1 MRGATFFSI
10 TYLLINLFMKT
21 VINPQ
26 TGNPEVQFEA
36 KLLSI
41 SPTTFQL
48 NNEKQTPYR
57 VASVEF
63 VNNQGE
69 VKVSSA
75 IVYEANFTYGMKP
88 GITYLCRAIR
98 TTGQSTPLVT
108 MSHLVATERASF
120 DDFNFDVVEAPVK
133 VAVEAEDDNF

>member
-1 MRGATFFSI
+1 
-10 TYLLINLFMKT
+10 MKT
-21 VINPQ
+21 VINSQ

-41 SPTTFQL
+41 STNTFQL

-75 IVYEANFTYGMKP
+75 IVYEANYTYGMKP
-88 GITYLCRAIR
+88 GTTYQCRAIK
-98 TTGQSTPLVT
+98 TPGQATPLVT

-120 DDFNFDVVEAPVK
+120 DDFNFDAVEAPANAVS
-133 VAVEAEDDNF
+133 VEAEDDNF

>member
-1 MRGATFFSI
+1 
-10 TYLLINLFMKT
+10 MKT
-21 VINPQ
+21 VINSQ
-26 TGNPEVQFEA
+26 TGNPEVQFEG

-41 SPTTFQL
+41 SPNVFQL
-48 NNEKQTPYR
+48 NNDKQTPYR

-75 IVYEANFTYGMKP
+75 LVYEANYSYGMKP
-88 GITYLCRAIR
+88 GITYLCRAIK
-98 TTGQSTPLVT
+98 TPGQTAPLVT

-120 DDFNFDVVEAPVK
+120 DDFNFDVVEAAA
-133 VAVEAEDDNF
+133 VAVGGDHEEENF